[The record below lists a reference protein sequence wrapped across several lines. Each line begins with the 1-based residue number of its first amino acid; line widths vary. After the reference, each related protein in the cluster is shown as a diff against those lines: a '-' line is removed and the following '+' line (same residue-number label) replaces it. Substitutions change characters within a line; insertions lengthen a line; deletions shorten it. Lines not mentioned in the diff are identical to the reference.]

1 MELIKR
7 NVNFYSF
14 EEWPQD
20 SIVQGK
26 HMNIEKVEQQSFMS
40 DIIWQDQSIDS
51 VWGALKVTEE
61 NLHHIFLLELF
72 AFI

>member
-1 MELIKR
+1 
-7 NVNFYSF
+7 
-14 EEWPQD
+14 
-20 SIVQGK
+20 
-26 HMNIEKVEQQSFMS
+26 MNIEKVEQQSFMS